1 MPLEK
6 RIALEKA
13 ESRARAGGKP
23 VKGGAGPKKF
33 GKAGGKPFKGGKPS
47 QAKRG

>member
-23 VKGGAGPKKF
+23 GAPKKF
-33 GKAGGKPFKGGKPS
+33 VKSGGKPFKAGKPS

>member
-13 ESRARAGGKP
+13 ESRARSGKP
-23 VKGGAGPKKF
+23 GAPKKF
-33 GKAGGKPFKGGKPS
+33 GKVGGKPFKAGKPS